1 MNTSANIKYK
11 ILVVDDDLDVNNTL
25 ALMLEYDGHKV
36 QTAST
41 GEAAWAM
48 LIKTS
53 FDLIIME
60 YWLPQMKGD
69 ELAALIKQQWPDQPI
84 IMVTANIGELN
95 ADDHPITGV
104 DCLLSKSFSLLQ
116 LREAMIW
123 IFDRY
128 AERRQSG
135 LGTHGVSGGHPEK
148 PDYTRSAPRDS
159 SDL

>member
-69 ELAALIKQQWPDQPI
+69 ELAVLIKQQWPDQPI

-135 LGTHGVSGGHPEK
+135 LGTYEVSGGHPEE
-148 PDYTRSAPRDS
+148 PDSTRSAPRDS